1 MLRST
6 AAPPTRSPDA
16 SGFEDADGNLAINT
30 AGCMDW
36 NGFTPTWSGA
46 PATAPPQT
54 GTGSNNGFTFAG
66 ATDRFNSKLDNIYA
80 GGVKQD
86 TVCPGTVIGSAN
98 DKADLSAIYI
108 SGEQISG
115 QVYLFLAW
123 ERQLDNTVN
132 SDVFISFEFNQSNV
146 SCGVGSP
153 FVQRTPGDLLVEYN
167 FQSGN
172 SSIDV
177 QEWDGTTWVP
187 LATPPFEASV
197 NAGTVTDT
205 IRPDQPVSLTQFEFG
220 EAGINLSALDLTGN
234 GGKACETFGGV
245 LGGSRT
251 SKSGDQAQLKDF
263 IGPAPLDV
271 SNCVQPTVTTTLKN
285 AAGAMRRSPTVR
297 PSRSARASSTPR
309 RWGT

>member
-1 MLRST
+1 M
-6 AAPPTRSPDA
+6 
-16 SGFEDADGNLAINT
+16 
-30 AGCMDW
+30 
-36 NGFTPTWSGA
+36 
-46 PATAPPQT
+46 
-54 GTGSNNGFTFAG
+54 
-66 ATDRFNSKLDNIYA
+66 
-80 GGVKQD
+80 
-86 TVCPGTVIGSAN
+86 
-98 DKADLSAIYI
+98 
-108 SGEQISG
+108 
-115 QVYLFLAW
+115 
-123 ERQLDNTVN
+123 N
-132 SDVFISFEFNQSNV
+132 SDVFVSFEFNQSKV

-205 IRPDQPVSLTQFEFG
+205 IRPDQPVDLTTFEFG

-263 IGPAPLDV
+263 VGPAPLDV
-271 SNCVQPTVTTTLKN
+271 SNCLQPTATTTLKN
-285 AAGAMRRSPTVR
+285 AAGNATIPNGS
-297 PSRSARASSTPR
+297 SIADSARASTTPTTLGNLGAATPTGKVQYTFFTNGDCSGDGTSAGLVTLNANGSVPQSDTQGPLSPR
-309 RWGT
+309 RLQLRGPVPLGQRPELQRLGRQRL

>member
-1 MLRST
+1 
-6 AAPPTRSPDA
+6 
-16 SGFEDADGNLAINT
+16 
-30 AGCMDW
+30 MDW

-86 TVCPGTVIGSAN
+86 TVCPGTVTGSAN

-108 SGEQISG
+108 SGEQIDG

-132 SDVFISFEFNQSNV
+132 SDVFISFEFNQSNI

-172 SSIDV
+172 STIDV

-187 LATPPFEASV
+187 LPTPPFEASV

-205 IRPDQPVSLTQFEFG
+205 IRPDQPVDLTQFEFG

-234 GGKACETFGGV
+234 GGKACETFGSV

-263 IGPAPLDV
+263 VGPAPLDV
-271 SNCVQPTVTTTLKN
+271 STCVQPTADDDAEERGGGQRDDRQRFVHRARLERLRHGDAGEPDQRH
-285 AAGAMRRSPTVR
+285 AADRQGPVHVLHQRRLL
-297 PSRSARASSTPR
+297 
-309 RWGT
+309 G